1 MKTYNSI
8 YLEARNALMNAGI
21 ENPAYESRLL
31 LSSAAGK
38 TPESLMAS
46 LSLYASDPVE
56 ERMQEYVSRRLTG
69 EPVAYITG
77 RWEFFGIPLFV
88 NRNVLIPRMDTETL
102 ILAAKEI
109 LTGVKQDA
117 RILDLCCGSG
127 CIACAMASEF
137 PASRVTA
144 VDVSEAALSVCRK
157 NVAEL
162 GFNSRVICMKCDAR
176 SSPPMGLGRFDM
188 ILCNPPYIES
198 EEIDTLDDSVKN
210 FEPRLALDGGAAGL
224 VFYKDII
231 KYWSCTLQDGGAL
244 IFEVGE
250 SQSSPVS
257 EYLESAGFRKVYT
270 RPDTL
275 NVERAVVGIR

>member
-8 YLEARNALMNAGI
+8 YLEARNILMNAGI

-31 LSSAAGK
+31 LSAAAGK
-38 TPESLMAS
+38 SPEALMAS
-46 LSLYASDPVE
+46 LPLYASDTIAE
-56 ERMQEYVSRRLTG
+56 LAKEYVSRRLIG
-69 EPVAYITG
+69 EPVAYITR

-88 NRNVLIPRMDTETL
+88 NESVLIPRMDTETL

-127 CIACAMASEF
+127 CISCAMASEF

-144 VDVSEAALSVCRK
+144 VDVSESALAVCRK
-157 NVAEL
+157 NVAGL

-176 SSPPMGLGRFDM
+176 SSPPMGIGKFDV

-198 EEIDTLDDSVKN
+198 EEIDRLDNSVKN
-210 FEPRLALDGGAAGL
+210 FEPRLALDGGATGL
-224 VFYKDII
+224 DFYKDII

-250 SQSSPVS
+250 SQSAPVS

-270 RPDTL
+270 RLDTL